1 MYSCHPWYG
10 DAGVPFT
17 QIFKPDFLAAMAKVS
32 DEFSSLSD
40 HLLQKDYGSP
50 NKGHPGTPQMQLKSQ
65 LAYDLRITKAIA
77 MMRSHVENTE
87 LRKVEF
93 FSADT
98 DKFCLELFI
107 RHKSITEWNPQQNPA
122 ERSHSSILRM
132 IRIVHAAAN
141 DAPLCLWPFTANQA
155 ASVHN
160 ALITRSATAVNPM
173 SSPQMKTGKLA
184 DLSKFRVMYCAVSC
198 VVRSSYD
205 RAKMTKIS
213 PTAVDAVHLGWD
225 SRRGGYHVY
234 VKLWT
239 RFTTFNAGDCI
250 FRESEFP
257 FLGHIRGAPATVSH
271 PTRVSTIPAAPPYLM
286 LRTVAHH
293 HPRLRFPRDV
303 LGARRARE
311 LREKPQA
318 LSPRGRMLSQFQGS
332 CVCRVR
338 ARGWW
343 ARRGA
348 RVCGMLLPSRRC
360 TSARPSSAPSA
371 SSSSTCGTSCCP
383 AGRWWQVAKEE
394 GQGGGGRAWRAQ
406 VQQW

>member
-1 MYSCHPWYG
+1 MKSSAESYNTRMYSCHPWYG

-198 VVRSSYD
+198 VVRSSY
-205 RAKMTKIS
+205 AKLSRYCNSVTKDKYDALTTLICYLFQTRKLRLTYGGPITS
-213 PTAVDAVHLGWD
+213 PFDTQLSSTSQSNRPVCSPWTSSHLRFLMENRCHLPRSFHLVHECRCGLGCCSHESD
-225 SRRGGYHVY
+225 GQQLRSRSRRRLSRW
-234 VKLWT
+234 K
-239 RFTTFNAGDCI
+239 A
-250 FRESEFP
+250 S
-257 FLGHIRGAPATVSH
+257 
-271 PTRVSTIPAAPPYLM
+271 
-286 LRTVAHH
+286 
-293 HPRLRFPRDV
+293 RLRP
-303 LGARRARE
+303 
-311 LREKPQA
+311 
-318 LSPRGRMLSQFQGS
+318 
-332 CVCRVR
+332 
-338 ARGWW
+338 
-343 ARRGA
+343 
-348 RVCGMLLPSRRC
+348 
-360 TSARPSSAPSA
+360 
-371 SSSSTCGTSCCP
+371 
-383 AGRWWQVAKEE
+383 
-394 GQGGGGRAWRAQ
+394 
-406 VQQW
+406 